1 MAKRIIYNE
10 NARRALER
18 GMDILAEAVAVT
30 LGPKGRNVVLEKKFG
45 APQIVND
52 GVTIAKEIELEDHVE
67 NTGVALIRQA
77 ASKTNDAA
85 GDGTTTATVLAHAM
99 VKEGLR
105 NVAAGAN
112 AIALKRGVDKATGF
126 LVEKIAEHAKQVE
139 DSKSIAQVG
148 SISAG
153 NDDEVGQMIA
163 NAMDKVGKEG
173 VISLEEGKSMTTEL
187 EITEGMRFDK
197 GYISP
202 YFVTDTERMEAIL
215 EEPFILLTDKKIGLV
230 QDLVPVLEQVAR
242 SGRPLLIIAEDIEK
256 EALATLVV
264 NKLRGVLN
272 VTAVKAPGFGD
283 RRKAM
288 LEDIAVLTGG
298 QLITEDAGLKLENTK
313 LDMIGKARRITI
325 TKDST
330 TIVAEGNEVAVKSRC
345 EQIRR
350 QMDETE
356 SSYDKEKLQERLAK
370 LAGGVAVIKVGAATE
385 TEMKDRKLRLED
397 AINATKA
404 AVEEGIVPGGGT
416 TLAHLTPQLE
426 EWANANLK
434 GEELTGALIVAR
446 ALAAPLKRIAENA
459 GLNGAVIAERVK
471 EKPFN
476 VGFNAATNEFVDMF
490 EAGIVDP
497 AKVTRSALQNAASIA
512 GMVLTTECIV
522 VDKPEPK
529 EGAASG
535 GGGGMGGGD
544 FDY

>member
-1 MAKRIIYNE
+1 MAKLIIYNDE
-10 NARRALER
+10 ARRALER
-18 GMDILAEAVAVT
+18 GIDLLAECVAVT

-52 GVTIAKEIELEDHVE
+52 GVTIAKEIELEDHIE
-67 NTGVALIRQA
+67 NTGVSLIRQA
-77 ASKTNDAA
+77 ASKTNDVA
-85 GDGTTTATVLAHAM
+85 GDGTTTATVLAHAI

-112 AIALKRGVDKATGF
+112 PIVLKRGIDKATEF
-126 LVEKIAEHAKQVE
+126 LVDKIAEHAKQVE
-139 DSKSIAQVG
+139 DSKAIAQVG

-153 NDDEVGQMIA
+153 NDEEVGQMIA
-163 NAMDKVGKEG
+163 QAMDKVGKEG
-173 VISLEEGKSMTTEL
+173 VISLEEGKSMSTEL

-202 YFVTDTERMEAIL
+202 YFVTDTERMEAVL
-215 EEPFILLTDKKIGLV
+215 DEPFILITDKKITLV
-230 QDLVPVLEQVAR
+230 QDLVPILEQVAR
-242 SGRPLLIIAEDIEK
+242 QGRPLMIIAEDIEK

-264 NKLRGVLN
+264 NRLRGVLN
-272 VTAVKAPGFGD
+272 VASVKAPGFGD
-283 RRKAM
+283 RRKQM

-298 QLITEDAGLKLENTK
+298 QVISEDAGLKLDNTK
-313 LDMIGKARRITI
+313 IDMLGKARRITI
-325 TKDST
+325 TKDNT
-330 TIVAEGNEVAVKSRC
+330 TIVAEGNEQAVKTRC
-345 EQIRR
+345 GQIRR
-350 QMDETE
+350 QIDETE

-416 TLAHLTPQLE
+416 TLAHLAPQLE
-426 EWANANLK
+426 EWANTNLK
-434 GEELTGALIVAR
+434 GEGLTGALIVAR
-446 ALAAPLKRIAENA
+446 ALSAPLKRIAENA
-459 GLNGAVIAERVK
+459 GQNGAVIAERVK
-471 EKPFN
+471 EKPFD
-476 VGFNAATNEFVDMF
+476 VGYNAVTNDFEDMF

-522 VDKPEPK
+522 VDKPEK
-529 EGAASG
+529 EKAPAAP
-535 GGGGMGGGD
+535 GGGD

>member
-85 GDGTTTATVLAHAM
+85 GDGTTTATVLAHAI

-112 AIALKRGVDKATGF
+112 AIALKRGIDKATAF
-126 LVEKIAEHAKQVE
+126 LVEKIAAHAKPVE

-148 SISAG
+148 AISAG

-202 YFVTDTERMEAIL
+202 YFATDMERMEAVL
-215 EEPFILLTDKKIGLV
+215 EEPYILLTDKKIGLV

-242 SGRPLLIIAEDIEK
+242 SGRPLVIIAEDIEK

-264 NKLRGVLN
+264 NRLRGVLN
-272 VTAVKAPGFGD
+272 VAAVKAPGFGD

-298 QLITEDAGLKLENTK
+298 QLITEDAGLKLETTK
-313 LDMIGKARRITI
+313 LDMLGKARRINI
-325 TKDST
+325 NKDST
-330 TIVAEGNEVAVKSRC
+330 TIVAEGNEAAVKTRC

-385 TEMKDRKLRLED
+385 TEMKDKKLRLED

-416 TLAHLTPQLE
+416 TLAHLSPELE
-426 EWANANLK
+426 VWSKANLK
-434 GEELTGALIVAR
+434 DEELIGALIVAR
-446 ALAAPLKRIAENA
+446 SLAAPLKRIAENA
-459 GLNGAVIAERVK
+459 GQNGAVIAERVK
-471 EKPFN
+471 EKDFN
-476 VGFNAATNEFVDMF
+476 VGFNASTNEFVDMF

-512 GMVLTTECIV
+512 SMVLTTECII

-529 EGAASG
+529 DGAPA
-535 GGGGMGGGD
+535 GGGMGGGD
-544 FDY
+544 YDY

>member
-10 NARRALER
+10 NARRALEK

-45 APQIVND
+45 APQIIND
-52 GVTIAKEIELEDHVE
+52 GVTIAKEIELEDHIE
-67 NTGVALIRQA
+67 NTGVSLIRQA

-112 AIALKRGVDKATGF
+112 PILLKRGIDKATAY
-126 LVEKIAEHAKQVE
+126 LVDKIAEHARPVE

-148 SISAG
+148 AISAG
-153 NDDEVGQMIA
+153 NDEEVGSMIA
-163 NAMDKVGKEG
+163 QAMDKVGKEG

-202 YFVTDTERMEAIL
+202 YFATDTERMEAIL
-215 EEPFILLTDKKIGLV
+215 EEPFILLTDKKITLV

-242 SGRPLLIIAEDIEK
+242 AGRPLLIIAEDIEK

-264 NKLRGVLN
+264 NRLRGVLN
-272 VTAVKAPGFGD
+272 VAAVKAPGFGD

-288 LEDIAVLTGG
+288 LEDMAVLTGG
-298 QLITEDAGLKLENTK
+298 QVITEDAGLKLDNTK
-313 LDMIGKARRITI
+313 LDMLGKARRITI
-325 TKDST
+325 TKDNT
-330 TIVAEGNEVAVKSRC
+330 TIVAEGFEKDVKARC

-350 QMDETE
+350 QIDETD

-416 TLAHLTPQLE
+416 TLAHLVPDLE
-426 EWANANLK
+426 TWANGNLTA
-434 GEELTGALIVAR
+434 EELTGSLIVAR
-446 ALAAPLKRIAENA
+446 ALTAPLKRIAENA
-459 GLNGAVIAERVK
+459 GQNGAVVAEHVK
-471 EKPFN
+471 SKPFN
-476 VGFNAATNEFVDMF
+476 TGYNAADNSFVDMF

-497 AKVTRSALQNAASIA
+497 AKVTRSAIQNAASIA

-529 EGAASG
+529 DKAPA
-535 GGGGMGGGD
+535 GGMGGGD